1 MFSDIGVI
9 VCIISSHICDVIP
22 GNLQANKSQLA
33 ETSSGMSF
41 KGKSIDTL
49 YEKIKSMVDL
59 SNEYEGVSIK
69 IVSDID
75 SGTIKIYDQDVDI
88 IKRASY
94 GLHELLELS
103 YSSAEH
109 HPYWAIL
116 YNATEILKMILDK
129 WDSDLSKDE
138 IDNMSWRIDEI
149 RRTLHKI
156 EPA

>member
-1 MFSDIGVI
+1 M
-9 VCIISSHICDVIP
+9 
-22 GNLQANKSQLA
+22 A

-41 KGKSIDTL
+41 KGKTIDTL
-49 YEKIKSMVDL
+49 FEKIKSIVEL

-75 SGTIKIYDQDVDI
+75 SGIIKIYDQDTDI

-94 GLHELLELS
+94 GLSDLLELS

-129 WDSDLSKDE
+129 WESDFSKDE
-138 IDNMSWRIDEI
+138 IDYMSWRIDG
-149 RRTLHKI
+149 
-156 EPA
+156 

>member
-1 MFSDIGVI
+1 M
-9 VCIISSHICDVIP
+9 
-22 GNLQANKSQLA
+22 A

-49 YEKIKSMVDL
+49 FEKIKSIVEL

-75 SGTIKIYDQDVDI
+75 SGIIKIYDQDTDI

-94 GLHELLELS
+94 GLYDLLELS

-116 YNATEILKMILDK
+116 YNAVEILKMILDK
-129 WDSDLSKDE
+129 WESDLSKDE
-138 IDNMSWRIDEI
+138 INNMSWRVDEI
-149 RRTLHKI
+149 RIALHKI
-156 EPA
+156 EPP